1 MTQAQKTAKAKF
13 KQAIAYRQKTG
24 VTLKEA
30 FAHIYGKKVGT
41 VKKKSAPK
49 KGYINLY
56 SKIGDIEKY
65 NGTIYGVKIAVK
77 KILNSNNKYELKI
90 YDYNNNK
97 SILNLYSETSIS
109 EIRNYLTEDLSNYIS
124 NNSNQNLTNKDI
136 SNIKPKLF
144 TYLKLLSAELKRL
157 NKKTIKKAV
166 PKKKVAI
173 KKAAHKKKVAKK
185 QYGYNTKLDKLYT
198 AKKPGKRKSAS
209 GKTYYESRP
218 NRSDKGKLLGIGNV
232 KDIKKEALE
241 DYQKVSNRINIA
253 KFAVLFNDEQAK
265 LSNKKSYT
273 YRAFIKNKELAQKY
287 LKELETHARELK
299 KHI

>member
-30 FAHIYGKKVGT
+30 FAHIYGKKVGA

-77 KILNSNNKYELKI
+77 KILNSDNKYELKI

-109 EIRNYLTEDLSNYIS
+109 EIRNYLTSDLSNYIS
-124 NNSNQNLTNKDI
+124 NNSNQDLTNKDI
-136 SNIKPKLF
+136 SNIEPKLF
-144 TYLKLLSAELKRL
+144 TYLKLLLAELKRL
-157 NKKTIKKAV
+157 NKKPIKKAV
-166 PKKKVAI
+166 PKKKVA
-173 KKAAHKKKVAKK
+173 KKVVRKKVAKK
-185 QYGYNTKLDKLYT
+185 KLSKIDYDKRYQ

-209 GKTYYESRP
+209 GNTYYENRA
-218 NRSDKGKLLGIGNV
+218 NRSDKGKLLGIESNLSMSL
-232 KDIKKEALE
+232 IKRLE
-241 DYQKVSNRINIA
+241 DI
-253 KFAVLFNDEQAK
+253 
-265 LSNKKSYT
+265 
-273 YRAFIKNKELAQKY
+273 NKEIEKRQDVIANVIQNKTYFVNKNGKSWYPKFMKLAKG
-287 LKELETHARELK
+287 HIAELK
-299 KHI
+299 KHKIEIKKLV